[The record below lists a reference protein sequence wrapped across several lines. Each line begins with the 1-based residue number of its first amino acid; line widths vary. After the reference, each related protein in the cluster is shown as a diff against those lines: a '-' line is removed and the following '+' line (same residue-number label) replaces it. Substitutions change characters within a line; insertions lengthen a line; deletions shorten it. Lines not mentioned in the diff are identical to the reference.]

1 MNSLK
6 CVVIDDEPLAQAL
19 LESYIEKTPFLQHC
33 GTYSNAIDALA
44 ALKDNPVQ
52 LAFLDIQMPELS
64 GLELA
69 KLIPPTTRIVF
80 TTAFSQYAID
90 SYKVH
95 ALDYLLKP
103 IAYPDFLSA
112 AQHAL
117 DTCTAPVADSD
128 VCPSLGN
135 GAPQQSLFIKS
146 DYKLLRINYDEI
158 LYVEGLKDYV
168 KIYTVNASRPVL
180 SLSSMKSIEANLP
193 ADTFLRIH
201 RSFVV
206 NMERISAIERGN
218 VLIGEKSLPIS
229 DSYRDKV
236 LEYVNQRLIGGR

>member
-1 MNSLK
+1 MNTLT
-6 CVVIDDEPLAQAL
+6 CFIIDDEPLAQAL
-19 LESYIEKTPFLQHC
+19 MESYVEKTPFLQLC
-33 GTYSNAIDALA
+33 GTFSNAIEALG
-44 ALKDNPVQ
+44 ALKENPVN
-52 LAFLDIQMPELS
+52 LVFLDIQMPELS

-69 KLIPPTTRIVF
+69 KLIPSTTRIIF
-80 TTAFSQYAID
+80 TTAFNQYALEG
-90 SYKVH
+90 YRVH

-103 IAYPDFLSA
+103 IAYPDFLET

-117 DTCTAPVADSD
+117 ETFQSAAIETPT
-128 VCPSLGN
+128 G
-135 GAPQQSLFIKS
+135 GTTGGQQSLFVKS

-168 KIYTVNASRPVL
+168 KIYLTTTPRPIL
-180 SLSSMKSIEANLP
+180 SLTSMKSIESHLPANL
-193 ADTFLRIH
+193 FLRIH

-206 NMERISAIERGN
+206 NMERITAIERGN

-236 LEYVNQRLIGGR
+236 SEYVNQRLIVGR